1 MKYKDTGFRAVY
13 KQFCAFKLNDTFK
26 DLAKD
31 YPGIDEANCVLAY
44 GYMDREAG
52 LTLDIIAAGQQKD
65 HSFRFAD
72 TKTDEQLIVRIG
84 AVLDDEFSII
94 DDQDGGLRKRYDDK
108 LSMLSMYDASEEIE
122 ETRNMGFLDSCRDA
136 EYIDDV
142 MVYLVRDGLKP
153 EGCWTRITGLGERWL
168 MGKLLNEPEQDFG
181 YHEGEE
187 IAFFVDKQEDDSIRC
202 YSDMNPSR
210 VVTAEE
216 LEDGSVLKKAVA
228 DFQKEQNQENFMEI
242 MELLRDS
249 FVWVPC
255 NVVLSDQDQEKWG
268 KVISE
273 HEDDP
278 DELIGTMLT
287 NDDVIRMVPDIL
299 QNGEECFFPIF
310 SSAEEMGEYGENIS
324 IVQKHMLEV
333 IPLARNNDNHVSG
346 IVLNAFTEPFV
357 INNELFDMIEKLKS
371 RIVEK

>member
-84 AVLDDEFSII
+84 AVLEDEFSII